1 MANNKFRGFSL
12 AELLI
17 SLLIISIVLA
27 AAIPTMTRKGKGSEQ
42 IWRWSMPRNST
53 YFGTGANQAVIIG
66 SATPP
71 LQQGG
76 KDSNGN
82 LITDDNEISRFFND
96 SQVQANS
103 STHFTTMGDK
113 LILVKT
119 SFPSETSNHSSSLIN
134 SHISF
139 YNVVGDLASTQNDIS
154 YAGRL
159 AMDKHNIALGIGS
172 LQSLNATTTN
182 ASGFMGNNIAI
193 GHFSLFNDV
202 SGIRNIAIGEKALA
216 LNLNGNDNVALGF
229 MALTNLNTLSESA
242 EKEHSQRNTAL
253 GSYALI
259 ANTGGNDN
267 TAVGTNA
274 LMTTDTGYGNT
285 AIGSSACNYL
295 NGSYNICIGANA
307 GAGVERKNNLSEMIS
322 AAKKVDNQL
331 IIGYDEQSRVTAG
344 IVAAKDE
351 HRFSDPLLYG
361 ITAYHKENVATSTIK
376 HDKQLNVNAR
386 YFRINA
392 YDNERALP
400 VNIAAAN
407 YVDKNIFTAKADYVN
422 SAEPY
427 DYNSSG
433 RLLTGEFDFVLL
445 NDTAEKKVDTR
456 LLLKRSGNDVGVY
469 TCTNFND
476 SEGKCTSDPK
486 SLVLNDNFRISY
498 EKQVNANSVINL
510 RTLTS
515 SESQSVDLRLK
526 VAPNKDSKYSEI
538 YLTDTGFYMNL
549 KSPKGTHPIIEAGYN
564 GTTVGTSFYSAYMD
578 FHDIGV
584 KEPSVSIKPSIG
596 DIRLKALE
604 NQQMGGDNTVGGAL
618 KFLYSEIQN
627 INPYSDVRLKN
638 VSGNSTAGLK
648 EINALE
654 VKNFTYKDDK
664 EKTPH
669 VGVIAQQLKN
679 VFPNSVIKDKKGYY
693 RIKTEEI
700 FYAMVNSIKE
710 LCTQIQ
716 TLTAK
721 VAGLDK
727 RITELEKQN
736 QELKKQNSE
745 FEKRL
750 QKLEKSVK

>member
-1 MANNKFRGFSL
+1 MVNNKFRGFSL

-53 YFGTGANQAVIIG
+53 YFGTGANQSVIIG

-82 LITDDNEISRFFND
+82 LVTNDNEIARFFND

-119 SFPSETSNHSSSLIN
+119 SFPSETANHSSSLIN

-139 YNVVGDLASTQNDIS
+139 YNVVGDLSSTQNDIS

-216 LNLNGNDNVALGF
+216 LNLNGNDN
-229 MALTNLNTLSESA
+229 
-242 EKEHSQRNTAL
+242 
-253 GSYALI
+253 
-259 ANTGGNDN
+259 
-267 TAVGTNA
+267 TAVGANA
-274 LMTTDTGYGNT
+274 LMTSNTGYSNT
-285 AIGSSACNYL
+285 AIGSSACNDL
-295 NGSYNICIGANA
+295 NGNYNICIGANA
-307 GAGVERKNNLSEMIS
+307 GAGVTSSTNLSEMVTS
-322 AAKKVDNQL
+322 AKEADHQLVIGSDDYSKIQAGLITDTTSPDRFVDPV
-331 IIGYDEQSRVTAG
+331 I
-344 IVAAKDE
+344 
-351 HRFSDPLLYG
+351 YG
-361 ITAYHKENVATSTIK
+361 VTAYHVKDSKAY
-376 HDKQLNVNAR
+376 DKQLNVNAK

-392 YDNERALP
+392 YDNVRSLN
-400 VNIAAAN
+400 VSNTN
-407 YVDKNIFTAKADYVN
+407 YVDNNIFTATADYDN
-422 SAEPY
+422 AEYKP
-427 DYNSSG
+427 G
-433 RLLTGEFDFVLL
+433 TTGLLKGEFDFVLL
-445 NDTAEKKVDTR
+445 NNTKEVKKDTH
-456 LLLKRSGNDVGVY
+456 LLLKRYYDGYKSHVGLYTGKEVTGQQYPSDSRDVVLNNQLKISFLEPSGGKIPATGGSVNISTLSEVNNPLKLAFYVNTNNKTTMMNLEDDGFYVNSIIGGKTIPLVQATSDGVSFASDYVNFYPKNRSASSEPGVSINASTGDIYLKSLKDGQINANVGV
-469 TCTNFND
+469 
-476 SEGKCTSDPK
+476 
-486 SLVLNDNFRISY
+486 
-498 EKQVNANSVINL
+498 A
-510 RTLTS
+510 LT
-515 SESQSVDLRLK
+515 QL
-526 VAPNKDSKYSEI
+526 Y
-538 YLTDTGFYMNL
+538 
-549 KSPKGTHPIIEAGYN
+549 
-564 GTTVGTSFYSAYMD
+564 
-578 FHDIGV
+578 
-584 KEPSVSIKPSIG
+584 
-596 DIRLKALE
+596 
-604 NQQMGGDNTVGGAL
+604 QML
-618 KFLYSEIQN
+618 
-627 INPYSDVRLKN
+627 NPYSDVRLKN
-638 VSGNSTAGLK
+638 VSGDSTAGLK

-736 QELKKQNSE
+736 QELKKQNAE

-750 QKLEKSVK
+750 QKLEKSAK

>member
-1 MANNKFRGFSL
+1 MVNNKFRGFSL

-53 YFGTGANQAVIIG
+53 YFGTGANQSVIIG

-82 LITDDNEISRFFND
+82 LVTNDNEIARFFND

-119 SFPSETSNHSSSLIN
+119 SFPSETANHSSSLIN

-139 YNVVGDLASTQNDIS
+139 YNVVGDIASTQNDIS

-182 ASGFMGNNIAI
+182 ANGFMGNNIAI

-242 EKEHSQRNTAL
+242 QNEHSQRNTAL
-253 GSYALI
+253 GAYALI

-267 TAVGTNA
+267 TAVGANA
-274 LMTTDTGYGNT
+274 LMTSNTGYSNT
-285 AIGSSACNYL
+285 AIGSSACNDL
-295 NGSYNICIGANA
+295 NGNYNICIGANA
-307 GAGVERKNNLSEMIS
+307 GAGVTSSTNLSEMVTS
-322 AAKKVDNQL
+322 AKEADHQL
-331 IIGYDEQSRVTAG
+331 VIGSDDYSKIQAG
-344 IVAAKDE
+344 LITDTTSPD
-351 HRFSDPLLYG
+351 RFVDPLIYG
-361 ITAYHKENVATSTIK
+361 VTAYHVKDSKAY
-376 HDKQLNVNAR
+376 DKQLNVNAK

-392 YDNERALP
+392 YDNVRSLN
-400 VNIAAAN
+400 VNNTN
-407 YVDKNIFTAKADYVN
+407 YVDNNIFTATADYDN
-422 SAEPY
+422 AEYKP
-427 DYNSSG
+427 G
-433 RLLTGEFDFVLL
+433 TTGLLKGEFDFVLL
-445 NDTAEKKVDTR
+445 NNTKEVKKDTH
-456 LLLKRSGNDVGVY
+456 LLLKRYYDGYKSHVGLYTGKEVTGQQYPSDSRDVVLNNQLKISFLEPSGGKIPAIGGSVYISTLSEVNNPLKLAFYVNTNNKTTMMNLEDDGFYVNSIIGGKRIPLVQATSDGVSFASDYVNFYPKNRSESSEPGVSINASTGDIYLKSLKDGQINANVGV
-469 TCTNFND
+469 
-476 SEGKCTSDPK
+476 
-486 SLVLNDNFRISY
+486 
-498 EKQVNANSVINL
+498 A
-510 RTLTS
+510 LT
-515 SESQSVDLRLK
+515 QL
-526 VAPNKDSKYSEI
+526 Y
-538 YLTDTGFYMNL
+538 
-549 KSPKGTHPIIEAGYN
+549 
-564 GTTVGTSFYSAYMD
+564 
-578 FHDIGV
+578 
-584 KEPSVSIKPSIG
+584 
-596 DIRLKALE
+596 
-604 NQQMGGDNTVGGAL
+604 QML
-618 KFLYSEIQN
+618 
-627 INPYSDVRLKN
+627 NPYSDVRLKN
-638 VSGNSTAGLK
+638 VSGDSTAGLK

-736 QELKKQNSE
+736 QELKKQNAE

-750 QKLEKSVK
+750 QKLEKSAK

>member
-82 LITDDNEISRFFND
+82 LVTDDNEIARFFND
-96 SQVQANS
+96 SHVQANS

-182 ASGFMGNNIAI
+182 ANGFMGNNIAI

-242 EKEHSQRNTAL
+242 INEHSQRNTAL
-253 GSYALI
+253 GAYALI

-267 TAVGTNA
+267 TAVGANA
-274 LMTTDTGYGNT
+274 LMTSDTGYSNT
-285 AIGSSACNYL
+285 AIGSSACNNL
-295 NGSYNICIGANA
+295 NGNYNICIGANA
-307 GAGVERKNNLSEMIS
+307 GAGAGVKNSTNLSEIVAS
-322 AAKKVDNQL
+322 AKKADHQLVIGSDDYSKIQAGLITDTTSSDRFVDPV
-331 IIGYDEQSRVTAG
+331 I
-344 IVAAKDE
+344 
-351 HRFSDPLLYG
+351 YG
-361 ITAYHKENVATSTIK
+361 VTAYHTKDGKAY
-376 HDKQLNVNAR
+376 DKQLNINAK

-392 YDNERALP
+392 YDNVRSLN
-400 VNIAAAN
+400 VNNTN
-407 YVDKNIFTAKADYVN
+407 YVDNNIFTATADYDN
-422 SAEPY
+422 AEYKP
-427 DYNSSG
+427 G
-433 RLLTGEFDFVLL
+433 TTGLLKGEFDFVLL
-445 NDTAEKKVDTR
+445 NNTKEVKKDTH
-456 LLLKRSGNDVGVY
+456 LLLKRYYDGYESHVGLYTGNEVTGQQYPSDSRDVVLNNQLRITFVEPSGGKIPSTGGSVNISTLSEANNPLKLAFYVSTNNKSTMMNLEDDGFYINSIIGGKTTPLVQATSDGVSFASDYVNFYPKNRSASSEPGVAINASTGDIYLKSLKDGQINANVGV
-469 TCTNFND
+469 
-476 SEGKCTSDPK
+476 
-486 SLVLNDNFRISY
+486 
-498 EKQVNANSVINL
+498 
-510 RTLTS
+510 
-515 SESQSVDLRLK
+515 
-526 VAPNKDSKYSEI
+526 
-538 YLTDTGFYMNL
+538 
-549 KSPKGTHPIIEAGYN
+549 
-564 GTTVGTSFYSAYMD
+564 
-578 FHDIGV
+578 
-584 KEPSVSIKPSIG
+584 
-596 DIRLKALE
+596 ALQ
-604 NQQMGGDNTVGGAL
+604 N
-618 KFLYSEIQN
+618 LYSEIQS

-638 VSGNSTAGLK
+638 VTGDSTAGLK

-664 EKTPH
+664 KKTPH
-669 VGVIAQQLKN
+669 VGIIAQQLKN

-736 QELKKQNSE
+736 QELKKQNAE

-750 QKLEKSVK
+750 QKLEKSAK